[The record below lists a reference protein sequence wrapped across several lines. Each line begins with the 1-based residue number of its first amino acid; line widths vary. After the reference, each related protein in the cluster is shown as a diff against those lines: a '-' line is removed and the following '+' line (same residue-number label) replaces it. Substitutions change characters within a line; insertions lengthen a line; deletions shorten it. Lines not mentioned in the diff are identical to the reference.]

1 MRRFFRIFS
10 ILVILTSIPVGIYLV
25 GQATGFFGKASG
37 TTANLVIDT
46 STSFTDSHYVWR
58 NLAQGGEEKG
68 RMLSNVI
75 SQVAALRPN
84 YIRIDHVFDFYDIE
98 SSWTNLDAMLSDI
111 TATGAKP
118 FISLSPLPETP
129 INWSS
134 WNLKVQNLIQHIS
147 GTLGI
152 SNVYYEVGNEPDLFG
167 GWKTYGTKNYFTLYA
182 NSVAAA
188 NRATN
193 VRPFKI
199 GGPGTTQLY
208 QSWAENFA
216 QFIIANNI
224 RLDFYSWHKYSTNLD
239 NFENNIVNAG
249 TWLIE
254 SGIPNNIELVISES
268 GPDSNNSPVYDN
280 GFGAIHAIATAATLE
295 DHLSK
300 DFTFEIKDG
309 PVNKWGILNRD
320 GVAKPRYNALLFLNN
335 IYGNRVITT
344 GQGSW
349 VKAFSKTDGKTIR
362 TLVVNYDPNGTHVEA
377 VPLNFVNLKSTNF
390 EYKRINWGEGTARDI
405 QVATSSS
412 SWSTFELMNPN
423 TAAIMEITFP

>member
-208 QSWAENFA
+208 QS
-216 QFIIANNI
+216 
-224 RLDFYSWHKYSTNLD
+224 
-239 NFENNIVNAG
+239 
-249 TWLIE
+249 
-254 SGIPNNIELVISES
+254 
-268 GPDSNNSPVYDN
+268 
-280 GFGAIHAIATAATLE
+280 
-295 DHLSK
+295 
-300 DFTFEIKDG
+300 
-309 PVNKWGILNRD
+309 
-320 GVAKPRYNALLFLNN
+320 
-335 IYGNRVITT
+335 
-344 GQGSW
+344 
-349 VKAFSKTDGKTIR
+349 
-362 TLVVNYDPNGTHVEA
+362 
-377 VPLNFVNLKSTNF
+377 
-390 EYKRINWGEGTARDI
+390 
-405 QVATSSS
+405 
-412 SWSTFELMNPN
+412 
-423 TAAIMEITFP
+423 